1 MIIRC
6 WIYPMVDYLMALNLH
21 NVMVAS
27 RLENIVTFTV
37 SAAVTDGLLSENRF
51 PFLVFPVLHFSTS
64 VPCDSKPTHSDESH
78 SLNSIAPT
86 IYAPPGSPGSPFG
99 PGGPCGPIAP
109 PGSPYRKKDKE
120 NYGE

>member
-27 RLENIVTFTV
+27 RLEKIVTFTV
-37 SAAVTDGLLSENRF
+37 SAAVTDGLLNENQF
-51 PFLVFPVLHFSTS
+51 PFLVFPVLHLSTS
-64 VPCDSKPTHSDESH
+64 VPCDSKPKHSDESH
-78 SLNSIAPT
+78 CLNSIAPT
-86 IYAPPGSPGSPFG
+86 IYPPPGSPFG
-99 PGGPCGPIAP
+99 PGGPCGPTAP